1 MFYEGMKLLCSID
14 FCHDVF
20 GSPRNATG
28 PCGASPLL
36 FCAWTLEFWMAKQC
50 CDGNERSWEL
60 PFPCQMESHWVL
72 GYSRWYACVGR
83 MCRWKI
89 WKGVMGFLTTMLYDV
104 IGFKWDLF
112 FSDNFQC
119 SHVNLFTFSRLW
131 TANVTNYKMMQ
142 QSEGELSPRG
152 LRYIRHRVGLG
163 CQKSM
168 KSEMGKWRI
177 PLSWA
182 KDCWRVLNTVPVNSF
197 DLLDFNQFGF
207 RCLLSQRLR
216 N

>member
-1 MFYEGMKLLCSID
+1 MIYKGMKFLCSIN
-14 FCHDVF
+14 FCLDVF

-36 FCAWTLEFWMAKQC
+36 FCAWTLEIWRAKQW

-89 WKGVMGFLTTMLYDV
+89 WKGVMGFLTTMLYMMSL
-104 IGFKWDLF
+104 DLSGTCF
-112 FSDNFQC
+112 FQTTFNAPLSICLRF
-119 SHVNLFTFSRLW
+119 HVYEQLNL
-131 TANVTNYKMMQ
+131 TNYKMMQ

-152 LRYIRHRVGLG
+152 LRYAI
-163 CQKSM
+163 
-168 KSEMGKWRI
+168 E
-177 PLSWA
+177 
-182 KDCWRVLNTVPVNSF
+182 
-197 DLLDFNQFGF
+197 LD
-207 RCLLSQRLR
+207 
-216 N
+216 